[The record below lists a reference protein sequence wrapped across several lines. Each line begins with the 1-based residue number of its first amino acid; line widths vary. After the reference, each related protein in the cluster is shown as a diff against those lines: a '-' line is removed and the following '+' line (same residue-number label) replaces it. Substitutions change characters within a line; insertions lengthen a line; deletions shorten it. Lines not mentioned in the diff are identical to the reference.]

1 MYRNMYDHN
10 FFVAGHGTPSDTAT
24 VKTVNTTP

>member
-10 FFVAGHGTPSDTAT
+10 FFVATHGLPSPTASASPVDT
-24 VKTVNTTP
+24 NP

>member
-10 FFVAGHGTPSDTAT
+10 FFIVTHGLPADASA
-24 VKTVNTTP
+24 VKTVSTTP